1 MKNRAVTIPH
11 RRREDMSVKVI
22 GGQGGYVVVVRGWG
36 FVTRSNPL
44 TKREAVRLARD
55 FERRPV

>member
-1 MKNRAVTIPH
+1 
-11 RRREDMSVKVI
+11 MSVKVI